1 MKASCIKTIQAGAA
15 LVAMLAAQSAFADK
29 EVSASIGLGMKI
41 NAIVNE
47 EGCLNH
53 PGPTITLG
61 GEIALGT
68 LGARVTFQNNAK
80 GTHTATV
87 STTHDAVLLLGG
99 TLQIPKQ
106 PVQGGVG
113 GNPHILLQFH
123 DGKGNDLSEEIYLGR
138 CVQGLNVSAD
148 LLTEA
153 LARATIAG
161 DCSNNPGPWIT
172 LGGDLTLSGLNARII
187 FENNLKGTHKTVRDA
202 KDVVLIPNGSKIVIP
217 KQPPLGGVG
226 GNPIISFQFTDGEDP
241 ITKPV
246 VLGRCVQL

>member
-1 MKASCIKTIQAGAA
+1 MKAIRSIQAAA
-15 LVAMLAAQSAFADK
+15 LVALLSAPSAFADK
-29 EVSASIGLGMKI
+29 EVSAPISLSMKI

-47 EGCLNH
+47 DGCFNH

-68 LGARVTFQNNAK
+68 VGARVTFQNNEK

-87 STTHDAVLLLGG
+87 TTTHDAVLLIGG

-113 GNPHILLQFH
+113 GNPHIFLQFH
-123 DGKGNDLSEEIYLGR
+123 DGKGGNLSEEIYLGR
-138 CVQGLNVSAD
+138 CVQGLKVSAD
-148 LLTEA
+148 VLTEA
-153 LARATIAG
+153 LARAIIHA

-172 LGGDLTLSGLNARII
+172 LNGDLGLSGLNARII
-187 FENNLKGTHKTVRDA
+187 FQNSLKGTHTAERDT
-202 KDVVLIPNGSKIVIP
+202 KDVVLIPAGSKIVIP

-241 ITKPV
+241 ITKNV